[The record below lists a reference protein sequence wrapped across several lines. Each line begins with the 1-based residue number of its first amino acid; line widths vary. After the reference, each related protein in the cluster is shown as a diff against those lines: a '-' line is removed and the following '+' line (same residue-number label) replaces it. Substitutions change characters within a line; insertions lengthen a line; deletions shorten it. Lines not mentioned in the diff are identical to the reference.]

1 MLFIRTLT
9 LAFLVGSA
17 GLALAKDQG
26 ALKDLLQD
34 DLVAEGWIYE
44 DIDEGYRRAE
54 TTGKPLL
61 ICFSC
66 VP

>member
-9 LAFLVGSA
+9 LALLVGSA
-17 GLALAKDQG
+17 GLALAKDPG

-44 DIDEGYRRAE
+44 DIDEGYRQAR

-61 ICFSC
+61 VCFSC